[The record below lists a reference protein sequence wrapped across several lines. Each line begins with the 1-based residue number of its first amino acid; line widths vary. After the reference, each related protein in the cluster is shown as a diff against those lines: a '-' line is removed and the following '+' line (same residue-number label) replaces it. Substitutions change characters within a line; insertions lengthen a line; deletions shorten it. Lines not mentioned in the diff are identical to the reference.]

1 MPLNSR
7 DHAIVIGASMGGL
20 LAARVLSDYYQ
31 RVTLIEKDHFPS
43 PGGHRRGVP
52 QSRHTHGL
60 LAAGYRTLETLF
72 LGIGQDI
79 MDAGGVPGDVVETGR
94 WFHEGGYLRQV
105 KSGLDGALLSRPLLE
120 SIVRRRALANDKIS
134 VMEGVE
140 VSGLKQ
146 ASKGV
151 VAGLELQ
158 DGRELSADL
167 IVESCGRASKGI
179 EWLEALEYAAPKV
192 EKVEIALAY
201 TTRIFR
207 REPSHLGGNLAA
219 IIPPTPEGK
228 RGGVILAQENSTW
241 TVTLLSYFGQPAPSD
256 LAGFREFA
264 ATLPAPD
271 IAEVLCLAQPIGD
284 AQGMRFP
291 ASIRKRYEHL
301 DRFPEGYLAFGDSIC
316 SFNPIYGQGMSSAA
330 LQALALGEALK
341 ADRHNLAKRFFAQAA
356 KVVDIPWS
364 IAVGNDLRMPETI
377 GPRNAGVNFVNW
389 YIAKLHKAAHKD
401 AELTVAFLKVA
412 NLLAPPPSVMHP
424 RLAWRVLMGNLF
436 SHADPEASRPP
447 IPA

>member
-1 MPLNSR
+1 
-7 DHAIVIGASMGGL
+7 
-20 LAARVLSDYYQ
+20 
-31 RVTLIEKDHFPS
+31 
-43 PGGHRRGVP
+43 
-52 QSRHTHGL
+52 
-60 LAAGYRTLETLF
+60 
-72 LGIGQDI
+72 
-79 MDAGGVPGDVVETGR
+79 
-94 WFHEGGYLRQV
+94 
-105 KSGLDGALLSRPLLE
+105 
-120 SIVRRRALANDKIS
+120 
-134 VMEGVE
+134 
-140 VSGLKQ
+140 
-146 ASKGV
+146 
-151 VAGLELQ
+151 
-158 DGRELSADL
+158 
-167 IVESCGRASKGI
+167 
-179 EWLEALEYAAPKV
+179 
-192 EKVEIALAY
+192 
-201 TTRIFR
+201 
-207 REPSHLGGNLAA
+207 
-219 IIPPTPEGK
+219 
-228 RGGVILAQENSTW
+228 
-241 TVTLLSYFGQPAPSD
+241 
-256 LAGFREFA
+256 
-264 ATLPAPD
+264 
-271 IAEVLCLAQPIGD
+271 
-284 AQGMRFP
+284 MRFP

-424 RLAWRVLMGNLF
+424 RLAWRVLMGNPF